1 MRTDLAQYYHSKKPS
16 VRLQYMSSAD
26 EKVNFEINGT
36 DLLLRDLNI
45 YCTTKANHRN
55 ILEQMKQLAMSNN
68 TAGASI
74 YDLGNILKSD
84 SIVEVSHIL
93 KTTEAKAEQVRKEE
107 MQQQQAMQEQALQA
121 RAEEERMKMEFESS
135 ENEKDRQARIL
146 EAEIKASGY
155 GSMQDINENKLSD
168 FQDSL
173 QNIQKSEQYAQTMDM
188 NRQKETAKAT
198 QTREKLMVEREKI
211 AAQKEIAAK
220 QLEIAKENKNKY
232 DLARGAKDREAKK
245 KK

>member
-1 MRTDLAQYYHSKKPS
+1 
-16 VRLQYMSSAD
+16 
-26 EKVNFEINGT
+26 
-36 DLLLRDLNI
+36 
-45 YCTTKANHRN
+45 
-55 ILEQMKQLAMSNN
+55 
-68 TAGASI
+68 
-74 YDLGNILKSD
+74 
-84 SIVEVSHIL
+84 
-93 KTTEAKAEQVRKEE
+93 

-135 ENEKDRQARIL
+135 ENDKDRQARIL

-155 GSMQDINENKLSD
+155 GSMQDLNENKMSD

-173 QNIQKSEQYAQTMDM
+173 KNIQATEQYQQQMDL
-188 NRQKETAKAT
+188 NRQKETSKIT

-232 DLARGAKDREAKK
+232 DLARGAKDRDKK
-245 KK
+245 KSK